1 MGDLGLSD
9 LRPPVQGVVLTK
21 EAFLMFGHAAWLLA
35 RASLAPVIIS
45 FALLCKRPVQ
55 KFKPFSGHYTNLFY
69 LQTCLFIPEFCHENS
84 SGSAVLITQ
93 AKNSSFYVLPFDKTY
108 YSNVLHCFHSQEP
121 HIIKKKLCSGSVG
134 LFLDYSPQS
143 PVGHLFYSHPTS

>member
-9 LRPPVQGVVLTK
+9 LRPSVQGVVLTK

-69 LQTCLFIPEFCHENS
+69 LQTCLFIPEVCREKS

-93 AKNSSFYVLPFDKTY
+93 AKNSSFIHRMCSASMFCHLIRLIIFTY
-108 YSNVLHCFHSQEP
+108 CTAFTPKSL
-121 HIIKKKLCSGSVG
+121 
-134 LFLDYSPQS
+134 
-143 PVGHLFYSHPTS
+143 TS